1 MNFHG
6 SKGLIKLTS
15 PFNPQV
21 FGEAK
26 VHIDTKDGMR
36 KTMKFTTE
44 NHYVNQLEAFSSAI
58 KRGSEFI
65 CNLEFSKGTLNMID
79 MVFENEKN
87 S

>member
-1 MNFHG
+1 
-6 SKGLIKLTS
+6 
-15 PFNPQV
+15 
-21 FGEAK
+21 
-26 VHIDTKDGMR
+26 
-36 KTMKFTTE
+36 MKFTTE